1 VSPSAAPIADEF
13 SGPTITD
20 RPKRE
25 CAQGDQLV
33 YEFLVRRRAA
43 RQVEPAHLGEA
54 IEDLRSAHCRGD
66 VDALREQLIEV
77 AVAAIRVAEDI
88 DVKRRKRRPRLRL
101 AEQAVV

>member
-1 VSPSAAPIADEF
+1 MSISAAPIADEF
-13 SGPTITD
+13 CGPNITGK
-20 RPKRE
+20 PKRE

-43 RQVEPAHLGEA
+43 RQVEATALGDA
-54 IEDLRSAHCRGD
+54 IEDLRTAHSRGD
-66 VDALREQLIEV
+66 VEALREQLIEV

-101 AEQAVV
+101 AEQALV

>member
-1 VSPSAAPIADEF
+1 MSPSAAPIADEF
-13 SGPTITD
+13 CGPTITG

-43 RQVEPAHLGEA
+43 RQVVAAHLGEA
-54 IEDLRSAHCRGD
+54 IEDLRCAHSRGD
-66 VDALREQLIEV
+66 IDALREQLIEV

-88 DVKRRKRRPRLRL
+88 DVKRRKSRPRLRL
-101 AEQAVV
+101 AERAVV